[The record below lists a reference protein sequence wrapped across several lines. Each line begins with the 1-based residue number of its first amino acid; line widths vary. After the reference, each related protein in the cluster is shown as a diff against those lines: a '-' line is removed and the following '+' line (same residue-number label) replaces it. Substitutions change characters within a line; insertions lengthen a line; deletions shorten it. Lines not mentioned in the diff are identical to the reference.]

1 MKKKHNKNSKKIKT
15 LLSHTGRH
23 SSEHFG
29 LVNVPVSR
37 GSTILFE
44 TLEKLEN
51 HSQRYAYGRTGNPST
66 DSVEQ
71 IVTQLENAAGTVLT
85 PSGLSAISLALLSC
99 LEAGNEILV
108 ADCVYDPTRKFC
120 NKILSKL
127 GISTRYFDPNIGSQ
141 IETLITEKT
150 KVIFLESPGS
160 LTFELQDL
168 PLIAKVAKKHD
179 ISILIDN
186 SWATPLFYRPLEL
199 GADIVIHAATK
210 MFVGHSDV
218 MGGTISA
225 NETHWERIKE
235 THYLTG
241 TCMSPDDAF
250 LVARGL
256 RTLDI
261 RMQAQ
266 MQSAIELATWLE
278 KQEVV
283 KKVLHPALPSHPNHA
298 IFRRD
303 FSGSGSVFSIVLK
316 EAPNKA
322 MAALVDNLDLF
333 GMGYSWG
340 GYESLVLPAKPEK
353 IRTAIK
359 WNETG
364 NLLRIHVGLEDIEDL
379 RKDLLA
385 GLERYKKEM

>member
-1 MKKKHNKNSKKIKT
+1 MKKKHNKNNNKIKT

-99 LEAGNEILV
+99 LKAGDEILV

-120 NKILSKL
+120 NQILSKL
-127 GISTRYFDPNIGSQ
+127 GISTRYFDPNIGSE
-141 IETLITEKT
+141 IEALITAKT

-168 PLIAKVAKKHD
+168 PLIAKVAKKHN

-225 NETHWERIKE
+225 NEAHWQQVKE

-256 RTLDI
+256 RTLAI

-283 KKVLHPALPSHPNHA
+283 KRVLHPALPSHPDHD
-298 IFRRD
+298 IFKRD
-303 FSGSGSVFSIVLK
+303 FSGSGSVFSIILEK
-316 EAPNKA
+316 APNKA
-322 MAALVDNLDLF
+322 MAALVDNLELF

-359 WNETG
+359 WQEEG
-364 NLLRIHVGLEDIEDL
+364 NLLRIHVGLEDVEDL
-379 RKDLLA
+379 KRDLLA
-385 GLERYKKEM
+385 GLERYEREM

>member
-1 MKKKHNKNSKKIKT
+1 MKKKHNKNNNKIKT

-99 LEAGNEILV
+99 LKAGDEILV
-108 ADCVYDPTRKFC
+108 ADCVYDPTREFC
-120 NKILSKL
+120 NQILSKL
-127 GISTRYFDPNIGSQ
+127 GISTRYFGPNIGSE
-141 IETLITEKT
+141 IEALITAKT

-168 PLIAKVAKKHD
+168 PLIAKVAKKHN

-199 GADIVIHAATK
+199 GADIVIHAATN

-225 NETHWERIKE
+225 NEAHWQQVKE

-256 RTLDI
+256 RTLAI

-266 MQSAIELATWLE
+266 MQSAIELARWLE

-283 KKVLHPALPSHPNHA
+283 KRVLHPALPSHPDHD
-298 IFRRD
+298 IFKRD

-322 MAALVDNLDLF
+322 MAALVDNLELF

-340 GYESLVLPAKPEK
+340 GYESLVLPAKPEN

-359 WNETG
+359 WNVTG
-364 NLLRIHVGLEDIEDL
+364 NLLRIHVGLEDVEDL
-379 RKDLLA
+379 KRDLLA
-385 GLERYKKEM
+385 GLERYKAAI